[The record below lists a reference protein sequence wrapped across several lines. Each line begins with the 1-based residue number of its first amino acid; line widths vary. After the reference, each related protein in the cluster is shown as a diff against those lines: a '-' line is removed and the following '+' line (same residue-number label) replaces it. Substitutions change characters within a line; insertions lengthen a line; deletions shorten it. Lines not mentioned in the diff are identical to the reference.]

1 MVHAP
6 SWRVLAASLSFA
18 FVAGHA
24 AADASA
30 TGPTVSPA
38 ASSTAAGSTAAT
50 STAATP
56 AAPSST
62 ASNPR
67 GPGHAAIASANFLA
81 TNAGFEV
88 LGKGGNAFD
97 AAVAVASTLGV
108 VEQQSSGIGGGFMA
122 MLHTAKDSRDVF
134 IDARETAPGAVDMKV
149 YLGKDGKPNR
159 DTSTNGPLSS
169 AIPGEPAGLVWMA
182 EHYGRLPLSASLA
195 PAIRIA
201 KEGFQ
206 PDARFLHTIET
217 RKDVLMRYPAS
228 AAIYLPGGKVPQA
241 GWTLRQPDLAK
252 TLERIAAKGHDGFY
266 KGETAKLLV
275 AASRKGGGNWTT
287 ADFDAYQAKE
297 RTPLTVDYRGYRI
310 ITPPPPSSGGVAIAE
325 ILNILGGFDL
335 TKMDT
340 AHATHLVI
348 EAMRR
353 SFRDH
358 NEYLGDP
365 DFVKMPLDML
375 LSKYYADGLRA
386 TISPDKATPSDL
398 LPASMAPEPGMHT
411 THFSIIDADGN
422 MVGSTLTVNLEF
434 GSAFVAQ
441 GTGVVLNDEMDDFA
455 LVPGQP
461 NAYGLRGAIAN
472 APVGGKRML
481 SSMSPSFVLGADR
494 TAIIGSPGGSTIIT
508 QVLEGILGFIDG
520 KTASEITAQKRYH
533 HQYLPDRVDVEAGAF
548 DAATAKTL
556 TDMGHVLQDRA
567 PWGFMNVVTWD
578 HRNNQLDA
586 ASDPRRPSGLGKV
599 Q

>member
-1 MVHAP
+1 MVDAP
-6 SWRVLAASLSFA
+6 SWRVLAASLFLVFS
-18 FVAGHA
+18 AGQA
-24 AADASA
+24 AADDAPTSAGAS
-30 TGPTVSPA
+30 
-38 ASSTAAGSTAAT
+38 
-50 STAATP
+50 
-56 AAPSST
+56 
-62 ASNPR
+62 PR
-67 GPGHAAIASANFLA
+67 GPGHAAIASANFMA

-88 LGKGGNAFD
+88 LAKGGNAFD
-97 AAVAVASTLGV
+97 AAVAVSSTLGV

-122 MLHTAKDSRDVF
+122 LLHTASDNRNVF
-134 IDARETAPGAVDMKV
+134 IDAREAAPKAVDRKV
-149 YLGKDGKPNR
+149 YLGKDGTPNR

-169 AIPGEPAGLVWMA
+169 GIPGEPAGIVWMA
-182 EHYGRLPLSASLA
+182 EHYGKLPLSVSLA

-206 PDARFLHTIET
+206 PDTRFLGTIEN
-217 RKDVLMRYPAS
+217 RKDVLARYPAS
-228 AAIYLPGGKVPQA
+228 AAIYLPGGKVPTA
-241 GWTLRQPDLAK
+241 GWTLKQPDLAK

-266 KGETAKLLV
+266 KGETAKRV
-275 AASRKGGGNWTT
+275 IDAARKAGGDFTM

-297 RTPLTVDYRGYRI
+297 RVPLTVDYKGYRI
-310 ITPPPPSSGGVAIAE
+310 ITAPPPSSGGVAIAE
-325 ILNILGGFDL
+325 VLNILGGFDL
-335 TKMDT
+335 TKLDM
-340 AHATHLVI
+340 AHSTHLVI

-353 SFRDH
+353 AFRDH

-398 LPASMAPEPGMHT
+398 LPPSMAPDPGMHT
-411 THFSIIDADGN
+411 THFSVIDADGN
-422 MVGSTLTVNLEF
+422 MVASTLTVNLEF
-434 GSAFVAQ
+434 GSAFVAE

-461 NAYGLRGAIAN
+461 NAYGLRGSLAN
-472 APVGGKRML
+472 APEPGKRML

-494 TAIIGSPGGSTIIT
+494 TAVLGSPGGSTIIT
-508 QVLEGILGFIDG
+508 QVLEGILAFIDG
-520 KTASEITAQKRYH
+520 KSAAEITAQKRYH
-533 HQYLPDRVDVEAGAF
+533 HQYLPDRVDVEPGAF

-556 TDMGHVLQDRA
+556 TDMGHVLKDRA

-578 HRNNQLDA
+578 HRNNKLEA